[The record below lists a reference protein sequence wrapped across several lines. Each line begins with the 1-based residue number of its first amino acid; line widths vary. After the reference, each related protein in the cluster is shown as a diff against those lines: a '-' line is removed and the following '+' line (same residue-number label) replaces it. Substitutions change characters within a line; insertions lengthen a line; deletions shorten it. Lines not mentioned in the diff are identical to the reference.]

1 MKRGI
6 PEGYVEC
13 SRCKMMTK
21 ASVCRCGM
29 RLKDE
34 VACEAPAEKQTRQPA
49 GPNKTEAKYAAEC
62 LRGLDARY
70 EAISFRL
77 ANGHRY
83 TPDWVVFE
91 DGRPV
96 SCHEVKGS
104 HRFGSH
110 QRARLAFD
118 QARIEIPGLLWVW
131 AVLQKDGSWKH
142 TATRPTPG
150 KVGTDGTGTGK
161 ELGSA
166 AEGRKG
172 RFRANGAPPG

>member
-6 PEGYVEC
+6 PEGYTEC

-34 VACEAPAEKQTRQPA
+34 VACEAPAGKPTRRPA

-91 DGRPV
+91 DGRPTQ
-96 SCHEVKGS
+96 CHEVKGS

-118 QARIEIPGLLWVW
+118 QAAVEFSGITWVW
-131 AVLQKDGSWKH
+131 ATLTSHGWE
-142 TATRPTPG
+142 R
-150 KVGTDGTGTGK
+150 
-161 ELGSA
+161 
-166 AEGRKG
+166 RK
-172 RFRANGAPPG
+172 A